1 MASVLARLW
10 WNRPLTMHSLALP
23 RTPRRHETLGP
34 WVQNIHNFS
43 ENGQVGLVGLLYVAT
58 VGLHA
63 HGPVWSPGHE
73 SCVFAFQVVNSLR
86 AMAARGEWSKT
97 IQNDDFVSLWITL
110 WTFCGR
116 FESVWI
122 ILDCWSSCLHLQPSR
137 PLPVEV
143 WESFATYVTWQWL
156 LLTPFG
162 RAERWLDVW
171 FTNLKVESAKGFRLS
186 YLIFQSWS
194 NWGILSSMVQKLA
207 APSSIHTCRV
217 LAENYFSRFIR
228 HKVLQCLE
236 CIACWMQTALAFR
249 VFLWTVL
256 HLAWHDQ
263 DLQVTKVLVGL
274 CLIFAR
280 TVSPNVTKL
289 ADLRIC
295 SLPIVSR
302 SLERRL
308 QDGDGKALGPEIGRN
323 FKPFQT

>member
-1 MASVLARLW
+1 MVPCDPLVMRAVCLLSRWWILW
-10 WNRPLTMHSLALP
+10 
-23 RTPRRHETLGP
+23 GP
-34 WVQNIHNFS
+34 W
-43 ENGQVGLVGLLYVAT
+43 LLEVSD
-58 VGLHA
+58 
-63 HGPVWSPGHE
+63 PK
-73 SCVFAFQVVNSLR
+73 
-86 AMAARGEWSKT
+86 WSKT
-97 IQNDDFVSLWITL
+97 MTLYHFGSL
-110 WTFCGR
+110 CGR
-116 FESVWI
+116 FVDVLNRFESF
-122 ILDCWSSCLHLQPSR
+122 LDCWSSCLHLQPSR
-137 PLPVEV
+137 PLPAEV

-236 CIACWMQTALAFR
+236 CIACWMQAALAFR

-263 DLQVTKVLVGL
+263 DLQMTKVLVGL

-302 SLERRL
+302 SLERWL
-308 QDGDGKALGPEIGRN
+308 QDGDGTALGPEIGRN